1 MEDYSLGKKEA
12 FEEFRRNH
20 YANNTSY
27 QNHKDQL
34 TALIKDAKQ
43 ETEVICHSNF
53 NIAESSLYIISQA
66 TVRRKAVR
74 YKAFDQK

>member
-1 MEDYSLGKKEA
+1 MPSSYNPSKYTGYISDQHQSVNEGQESRTGSKMEDYSLGKKEA

-43 ETEVICHSNF
+43 ETEVI
-53 NIAESSLYIISQA
+53 
-66 TVRRKAVR
+66 
-74 YKAFDQK
+74 